1 MYRVLHRLAV
11 LTDLKFIFM
20 ALDPILFPDIP
31 SGIEAHSGF
40 VIEHMKTANQIL
52 VEVKRLMDAYSSTSV
67 VLVSLT
73 TDIREITFK
82 IYFIYKIYISKLNL
96 FLFNKFNLN

>member
-11 LTDLKFIFM
+11 LTDLKFNFM
-20 ALDPILFPDIP
+20 ALDPVLFPDIP

-73 TDIREITFK
+73 TVD
-82 IYFIYKIYISKLNL
+82 
-96 FLFNKFNLN
+96 